1 MKSAPFSL
9 AHYSM
14 VGIAAFAAAGV
25 AQVAA
30 AQSAPNYRV
39 VRTVAL
45 GAPDRWDYVVF
56 DAASHRVYVA
66 HGDRVTVV
74 DGRDGTIVGQVEGFS
89 GGTHG
94 VAIAAAAGHGYT
106 DDGRMGTA
114 GSFDLKTLKVVHTV
128 TAQED
133 ADALAFDPKSGHVF
147 VVNGDPGTLTVI
159 DPKTDMAIATVN
171 VGGKLEYAVADGRG
185 ALYIN
190 GNEKNEIVRVD
201 TASNQVEARWPMS
214 TCKAPTGLAI
224 DAQSRRLFSS
234 CRNGVMVVVDAT
246 NGHIVTTLPIG
257 RGTDAAAFDPKRH
270 LAFSSNGMDGT
281 ISIIEEK
288 DANTFVSAGTV
299 KTAMSARTMAVDP
312 ESGRLYLAAA
322 DIDPNAPALPPP
334 GDAPPG
340 PPPAG
345 VANAPPGPGGP
356 GGPPRRMPFLPGS
369 LKLLFLDPAP

>member
-1 MKSAPFSL
+1 MTP
-9 AHYSM
+9 
-14 VGIAAFAAAGV
+14 
-25 AQVAA
+25 
-30 AQSAPNYRV
+30 AQSAPNYQV

-56 DAASHRVYVA
+56 DAGSHHVYVA

-74 DGRDGTIVGQVEGFS
+74 DGLDGTIVGQVEGFP

-94 VAIAAAAGHGYT
+94 IAIAAAAGRGYT
-106 DDGRMGTA
+106 DDGRKGTA
-114 GSFDLKTLKVVHTV
+114 GSFDLKTLKVVHTIA
-128 TAQED
+128 AQED
-133 ADALAFDPKSGHVF
+133 ADAMAFDPKSGHVF
-147 VVNGDPGTLTVI
+147 VVNGDAGTLTVI
-159 DPKTDMAIATVN
+159 DPKTDTAIATIN

-201 TASNQVEARWPMS
+201 TASNQVEAHWPIS

-224 DAQSRRLFSS
+224 DAQSQRLFSS
-234 CRNGVMVVVDAT
+234 CRNNVMVVVDAT
-246 NGHIVTTLPIG
+246 NGRLVTTLPIG
-257 RGTDAAAFDPKRH
+257 RGTDTAAFDPKRH

-322 DIDPNAPALPPP
+322 DIDPNAPPMAPP

-340 PPPAG
+340 PPPGG
-345 VANAPPGPGGP
+345 VANGPPGPGGP
-356 GGPPRRMPFLPGS
+356 GGPPRRLPFVPGS
-369 LKLLFLDPAP
+369 LKLLFLDPVP